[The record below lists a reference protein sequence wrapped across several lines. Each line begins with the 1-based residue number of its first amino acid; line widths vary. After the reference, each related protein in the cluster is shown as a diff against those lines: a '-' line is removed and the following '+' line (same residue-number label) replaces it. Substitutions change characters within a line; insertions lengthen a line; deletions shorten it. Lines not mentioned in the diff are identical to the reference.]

1 MNVLRLSIGDNSL
14 VSQNSHFTHAEDL
27 LFWIVWVLAVIVTNI
42 IFLNFIVAEASA
54 SYTRVTETVT
64 AVIWQERSLMLH
76 EAERMTRKKY
86 KKIEEYP

>member
-1 MNVLRLSIGDNSL
+1 M
-14 VSQNSHFTHAEDL
+14 
-27 LFWIVWVLAVIVTNI
+27 IVTNI